1 MDVCLHRVPM
11 NPVVSIHA
19 TYDYRLVAL
28 SVIIAIFASYA
39 ALELAG
45 RVTAARNHAR
55 LAWLIGGACAMG
67 TGVWSMHYTGML
79 AYRLPIPVYYH
90 VPTVALSLLA
100 AIFASLIALF
110 VVSRQQLTVFRV
122 IVGSLLM
129 GAGIAT
135 MHYTGMAAMRLSAM
149 HHYHHGLWTLSGVLA
164 VVVSLAALWL
174 AFHFREERSERLLK
188 IISSVIMGLAIPVMH
203 YTGMAAV
210 TFMPVSQAPDL
221 TDALD
226 ISVLGN
232 SAVILATLVIL
243 GTVVLTSLVD
253 RRFSAQARELA
264 MSEHRYELL
273 FESNPHPTFVVD
285 LNSLFFLAINEAA
298 VNTYGF
304 SAEEFLKLKLSALDA
319 AQDATRLLADGNTA
333 LPCKAQ
339 HRRKDGTVFD
349 VELSLRKISWA
360 GRPAA
365 LLLAADITERTRTEQ
380 LELERRNFLE
390 TITQNQPLD
399 ESLNHLV
406 RLLENQLPGSRCSIL
421 LGKPGRY
428 SQVAASSFGRDI
440 VTALEG
446 WRLEEIPYALGSSG
460 KEREIVFVK
469 DILSA
474 STECG
479 MRDWA
484 RMMDLKSCWSAP
496 VVDHSGAF
504 ASLILVFFREDCQPH
519 LQDRSRLE
527 MARDMAS
534 IAIKH
539 SHLTDRLSYQAQHDA
554 LTGLPNRF
562 LLEDRLQ
569 QAIAYTNRHESQLAV
584 LIIDLDGFKYIN
596 DSVGHQCGDQ
606 VLIEVSRRLRS
617 ITRRTDTLA
626 RIGGDEF
633 CLVLSDLHKSSDS
646 FHVAQTCLDTLRKPL
661 MIAEHEYSISASIGI
676 SCYPEHG
683 TEPELL
689 QQSADIAMYHA
700 KFNGKNGFQVFTPE
714 INAHLHER
722 LELMGDLR
730 HALEN
735 DELHLVYQP
744 QFIADGQL
752 VGFEALLRWEH
763 PERGIIMP
771 DKFIPIAEETGLIVP
786 LGNWVL
792 DQACRQLAVWHK
804 SGHPG
809 LRVAVNVST
818 LQFERQDWMDTISE
832 SLRKTG
838 VPPSCLELELTESVV
853 MKNCER
859 AASRLTELRA
869 LGVSSAIDDF
879 GTGYSSLKYLQN
891 LPIDTLKIDQ
901 SFIRNLDPSADVQSA
916 NGAIVQAIV
925 TLAQQLGLRV
935 VAEGVETDEEL
946 EVLRRLG
953 CDFVQGYLFSRPMS
967 VEQCNQFLHSSS
979 SWPKNRVP
987 ILSGARV
994 DDAN

>member
-1 MDVCLHRVPM
+1 M
-11 NPVVSIHA
+11 NALLPIQA

-28 SVIIAIFASYA
+28 SVVIAIFASYA

-45 RVTAARNHAR
+45 RVTAARSYAR
-55 LAWLIGGACAMG
+55 SAWLVGGAFAMG
-67 TGVWSMHYTGML
+67 SGIWSMHYTGML

-90 VPTVALSLLA
+90 VPTVLLSLLA
-100 AIFASLIALF
+100 AIFASFIALF
-110 VVSRQQLTVFRV
+110 VVSRQQLTTFRV
-122 IVGSLLM
+122 MVGSLLM
-129 GAGIAT
+129 GAGIAA

-149 HHYHHGLWTLSGVLA
+149 HHYHHGLWTLSGALA
-164 VVVSLAALWL
+164 VAVSLAALWFT
-174 AFHFREERSERLLK
+174 FHFREEKSERLLK
-188 IISSVIMGLAIPVMH
+188 IVSSVIMGLAIPVMH

-210 TFMPVSQAPDL
+210 TFMPSGRVPDL
-221 TDALD
+221 SNAIN

-232 SAVILATLVIL
+232 SAVILATLVL
-243 GTVVLTSLVD
+243 VGTGLLTSLVD

-264 MSEHRYELL
+264 MSEHRYQLL
-273 FESNPHPTFVVD
+273 FESNPQPTFVFELD
-285 LNSLFFLAINEAA
+285 SLAILAVNEAA

-304 SAEEFLKLKLSALDA
+304 KPDEFLKLKLPALTVARDANELLASSLCGSAL
-319 AQDATRLLADGNTA
+319 
-333 LPCKAQ
+333 KAQ

-365 LLLAADITERTRTEQ
+365 LLLAADITERLRTEQ
-380 LELERRNFLE
+380 LERERRHFLE
-390 TITQNQPLD
+390 TITQNQPLE
-399 ESLNHLV
+399 ESLSGLIH
-406 RLLENQLPGSRCSIL
+406 LLENQLPNSQCVIL
-421 LGKPGRY
+421 SAKSGRFC
-428 SQVAASSFGRDI
+428 QVVASSFSREVVG
-440 VTALEG
+440 ALES
-446 WRLEEIPYALGSSG
+446 LQMDEVFNALGGSN
-460 KEREIVFVK
+460 KREIAFIK
-469 DILSA
+469 DVAENIPAGGLR
-474 STECG
+474 E
-479 MRDWA
+479 WA
-484 RMMDLKSCWSAP
+484 RLLDLKSCWSAP
-496 VVDHSGAF
+496 VADPEGVF
-504 ASLILVFFREDCQPH
+504 VSLILVFFREDHQPH
-519 LQDRSRLE
+519 LQDGNRLE

-539 SHLTDRLSYQAQHDA
+539 RHLTDRLSYQAQHDA

-562 LLEDRLQ
+562 LLEDRLE
-569 QAIAYTNRHESQLAV
+569 QAIFYANRHESRLAV

-606 VLIEVSRRLRS
+606 VLIEVSQRLRS

-633 CLVLSDLHKSSDS
+633 CLVLSDLHRSSDS
-646 FHVAQTCLDTLRKPL
+646 FQVANTCLDILRKPL
-661 MIAEHEYSISASIGI
+661 MIAQREYSVSASIGI

-683 TEPELL
+683 TEPETL
-689 QQSADIAMYHA
+689 QQNADTAMYHA

-714 INAHLHER
+714 INAHLRER

-735 DELHLVYQP
+735 GELHLEYQP
-744 QFIADGQL
+744 QFDADGRL
-752 VGFEALLRWEH
+752 VGFEALLRWSH
-763 PERGIIMP
+763 PKRGVISP
-771 DKFIPIAEETGLIVP
+771 DKFVPIAEETGLIVP

-792 DQACRQLAVWHK
+792 DEACRQLAVWRR
-804 SGHPG
+804 SGHSN

-818 LQFERQDWMDTISE
+818 VQFERQDWMQTISE
-832 SLRKTG
+832 TLKKNG
-838 VPPSCLELELTESVV
+838 VPPSCLELELTETVV

-901 SFIRNLDPSADVQSA
+901 SFIRNLDSSSDVRSG

-967 VEQCNQFLHSSS
+967 VEQCDRFLHSGTTDSKRRAS
-979 SWPKNRVP
+979 RKSAH
-987 ILSGARV
+987 S
-994 DDAN
+994 

>member
-1 MDVCLHRVPM
+1 MP
-11 NPVVSIHA
+11 IHA
-19 TYDYRLVAL
+19 TYDYRLVTL
-28 SVIIAIFASYA
+28 SVVIAIFASYA

-45 RVTAARNHAR
+45 RVTAARGYAR
-55 LAWLIGGACAMG
+55 VAWLLGGACAMG
-67 TGVWSMHYTGML
+67 AGIWSMHYTGML

-100 AIFASLIALF
+100 AIFASFIALF
-110 VVSRQQLTVFRV
+110 VVSRQQLTTFRV
-122 IVGSLLM
+122 LIGSLLM

-164 VVVSLAALWL
+164 VLVSLAALWFT
-174 AFHFREERSERLLK
+174 FHFREEKSERLLK

-210 TFMPVSQAPDL
+210 TFMPMSEAPDL
-221 TDALD
+221 SAALD

-232 SAVILATLVIL
+232 SAVILATMVIL
-243 GTVVLTSLVD
+243 GTVFLTSLVD

-273 FESNPHPTFVVD
+273 FESNPQPTFVFE
-285 LNSLFFLAINEAA
+285 LNTLSFLAVNEAA

-304 SAEEFLKLKLSALDA
+304 QTDEFLNLTLPALDA
-319 AQDATRLLADGNTA
+319 GQDVSKVLAPAHAGMP
-333 LPCKAQ
+333 LKAQ

-349 VELSLRKISWA
+349 VELSLRKINWA
-360 GRPAA
+360 GHPAA

-380 LELERRNFLE
+380 LELERRKFLE

-399 ESLNHLV
+399 ESLNHLI
-406 RLLENQLPGSRCSIL
+406 RLLENQLPGALCSIL
-421 LGKPGRY
+421 LAKPGRFC
-428 SQVAASSFGRDI
+428 QVAASTFSREV
-440 VTALEG
+440 VTAWEG
-446 WRLEEIPYALGSSG
+446 LRLEEISYSLGSSSN
-460 KEREIVFVK
+460 EREIVF
-469 DILSA
+469 I
-474 STECG
+474 
-479 MRDWA
+479 RDVAGANDTVLREWA
-484 RMMDLKSCWSAP
+484 RLLDLKSCWSAP
-496 VVDHSGAF
+496 VVDSAGVLV
-504 ASLILVFFREDCQPH
+504 SLILVFFREHRQPH
-519 LQDRSRLE
+519 FQDRSRLE

-539 SHLTDRLSYQAQHDA
+539 SQLTDRLSYQAQHDA

-569 QAIAYTNRHESQLAV
+569 QAIGYTNRHESQLAV

-596 DSVGHQCGDQ
+596 DTVGHQCGDQ

-646 FHVAQTCLDTLRKPL
+646 FQVAHTCLEILRKPL
-661 MIAEHEYSISASIGI
+661 MIAEHEYSLSASIGI

-689 QQSADIAMYHA
+689 QKNADTAMYHA

-714 INAHLHER
+714 INANLHER

-735 DELHLVYQP
+735 GELHLVYQP

-752 VGFEALLRWEH
+752 VGFEALLRWNH
-763 PERGIIMP
+763 PKRGMILP

-786 LGNWVL
+786 VGNWVL
-792 DQACRQLAVWHK
+792 NEACRQLAVWHR
-804 SGHPG
+804 SGYAG

-832 SLRKTG
+832 ALKKNG
-838 VPPSCLELELTESVV
+838 VPPSCLELELTETVV

-901 SFIRNLDPSADVQSA
+901 SFIRNLDPSADVQSG
-916 NGAIVQAIV
+916 NNAIVQAIL
-925 TLAQQLGLRV
+925 TLARQLGLRV

-946 EVLRRLG
+946 QVLRQLG
-953 CDFVQGYLFSRPMS
+953 CDFVQGYLFSRPMA
-967 VEQCNQFLHSSS
+967 VEKCDQFLRSSS
-979 SWPKNRVP
+979 SWPKNRAP
-987 ILSGARV
+987 LLSSK
-994 DDAN
+994 

>member
-1 MDVCLHRVPM
+1 MS
-11 NPVVSIHA
+11 PVVPIHA
-19 TYDYRLVAL
+19 TYDYRLVTL

-45 RVTAARNHAR
+45 RVTAARNNAR

-67 TGVWSMHYTGML
+67 AGIWSMHYTGML

-90 VPTVALSLLA
+90 IPTVALSLLA
-100 AIFASLIALF
+100 AIFASFIALF
-110 VVSRQQLTVFRV
+110 VVSRQQLTTFRV
-122 IVGSLLM
+122 LIGSLLM
-129 GAGIAT
+129 GAGIVA

-164 VVVSLAALWL
+164 VVVSLAALWFT
-174 AFHFREERSERLLK
+174 FHFREEKSERLLK

-210 TFMPVSQAPDL
+210 TFMPADEAPDL
-221 TDALD
+221 SNALD

-243 GTVVLTSLVD
+243 GTVLLTSLVD
-253 RRFSAQARELA
+253 RRFSAQAQELA

-273 FESNPHPTFVVD
+273 FETNPQPTFVFELD
-285 LNSLFFLAINEAA
+285 TLSFLAVNEAA

-304 SAEEFLKLKLSALDA
+304 QTREFLDLKVPALDA
-319 AQDATRLLADGNTA
+319 GQGVSEMLAMGHTRIPSEG
-333 LPCKAQ
+333 Q

-365 LLLAADITERTRTEQ
+365 LLLAADITERKRTEQ

-390 TITQNQPLD
+390 TITQNQPLED
-399 ESLNHLV
+399 SLNHLI
-406 RLLENQLPGSRCSIL
+406 RLLENQLPGSSCAIL
-421 LGKPGRY
+421 LTKPGRFG
-428 SQVAASSFGRDI
+428 QVAASSLSREA

-446 WRLEEIPYALGSSG
+446 FRLEDIAYALGSSANA
-460 KEREIVFVK
+460 REIVFIK
-469 DILSA
+469 DFVGGGPENGLR
-474 STECG
+474 E
-479 MRDWA
+479 WA
-484 RMMDLKSCWSAP
+484 RLLNLRSCWSAP
-496 VVDHSGAF
+496 VMDPAGVLV
-504 ASLILVFFREDCQPH
+504 SLILVFFREDHQPH

-539 SHLTDRLSYQAQHDA
+539 RRMTDRLSYQAQHDA

-596 DSVGHQCGDQ
+596 DTVGHQSGDQ

-633 CLVLSDLHKSSDS
+633 CLVLSDLQKSSDS
-646 FHVAQTCLDTLRKPL
+646 FQVAHTCLDILRKPL

-683 TEPELL
+683 AEPEQL
-689 QQSADIAMYHA
+689 QQNADTAMYHA

-735 DELHLVYQP
+735 GELHLEYQP

-752 VGFEALLRWEH
+752 VGFEALLRWDH
-763 PERGIIMP
+763 PRRGMIMP

-792 DQACRQLAVWHK
+792 NEACRQLAVWHR
-804 SGHPG
+804 SGYPS

-818 LQFERQDWMDTISE
+818 LQFERQDWMDTISDA
-832 SLRKTG
+832 LKKNG
-838 VPPSCLELELTESVV
+838 VPPSCLELELTETVV

-901 SFIRNLDPSADVQSA
+901 SFIRNLDPSSDGQSG

-946 EVLRRLG
+946 QVLRRLG
-953 CDFVQGYLFSRPMS
+953 CDFVQGYLFSRPMP
-967 VEQCNQFLHSSS
+967 VKQCDEFLRSSS
-979 SWPKNRVP
+979 SWPKNRAP
-987 ILSGARV
+987 LLSSMRV
-994 DDAN
+994 SSKT

>member
-1 MDVCLHRVPM
+1 MSLVMP
-11 NPVVSIHA
+11 IHA
-19 TYDYRLVAL
+19 TYDYRLVTL
-28 SVIIAIFASYA
+28 SVFIAIFASYA

-45 RVTAARNHAR
+45 RVTAARNYAR
-55 LAWLIGGACAMG
+55 VAWLLGGACAMG
-67 TGVWSMHYTGML
+67 TGIWSMHYTGML

-90 VPTVALSLLA
+90 IPTVALSLLA
-100 AIFASLIALF
+100 AIFASFIALF
-110 VVSRQQLTVFRV
+110 VVSRQQLTTFRV
-122 IVGSLLM
+122 LIGSLLM

-135 MHYTGMAAMRLSAM
+135 MHYTGMAAMRISAM

-174 AFHFREERSERLLK
+174 TFHFREEKSERLLK

-210 TFMPVSQAPDL
+210 TFMPTNETPDL
-221 TDALD
+221 SNALNT
-226 ISVLGN
+226 SVLGN

-243 GTVVLTSLVD
+243 GTVLLTSLVD

-273 FESNPHPTFVVD
+273 FESNPQPTFVFD
-285 LNSLFFLAINEAA
+285 LETLSFLAVNKAA
-298 VNTYGF
+298 VNTYGVQTH
-304 SAEEFLKLKLSALDA
+304 EFLDLKLPALGADQDVREMLA
-319 AQDATRLLADGNTA
+319 ADYIATPVKT
-333 LPCKAQ
+333 Q
-339 HRRKDGTVFD
+339 HRRKDGTLFD
-349 VELSLRKISWA
+349 VELSLRKICWG
-360 GRPAA
+360 GRAAA

-380 LELERRNFLE
+380 LELERRHFLE

-399 ESLNHLV
+399 ESLNHLI
-406 RLLENQLPGSRCSIL
+406 RLLENQLPGALCSIL
-421 LGKPGRY
+421 LSKPGRFC
-428 SQVAASSFGRDI
+428 QVAASSFSRDMM
-440 VTALEG
+440 AEWEG
-446 WRLEEIPYALGSSG
+446 LRLEDISYSLGSSSN
-460 KEREIVFVK
+460 EREISFIH
-469 DILSA
+469 DIAGNAPDAVLR
-474 STECG
+474 E
-479 MRDWA
+479 WA
-484 RMMDLKSCWSAP
+484 RLLSLKSCWSAP
-496 VVDHSGAF
+496 VIGPTGTLV
-504 ASLILVFFREDCQPH
+504 SLILVFFHEHRQPH

-527 MARDMAS
+527 MARDMAG
-534 IAIKH
+534 IAIQH
-539 SHLTDRLSYQAQHDA
+539 SQLTDRLSYQAQHDA

-596 DSVGHQCGDQ
+596 DTVGHQCGDQ
-606 VLIEVSRRLRS
+606 VLIEVARRLRS
-617 ITRRTDTLA
+617 VIRRTDTVA

-633 CLVLSDLHKSSDS
+633 CLVLSDLRRSSDS
-646 FHVAQTCLDTLRKPL
+646 FQVAHTCLDILRKPL

-683 TEPELL
+683 TEPEML
-689 QQSADIAMYHA
+689 QQNADTAMYHA
-700 KFNGKNGFQVFTPE
+700 KFNGKNGFQVFTQE
-714 INAHLHER
+714 INAHLRER

-735 DELHLVYQP
+735 DELHLEYQP

-752 VGFEALLRWEH
+752 VGFEALLRWNH
-763 PERGIIMP
+763 HKRGMIFP
-771 DKFIPIAEETGLIVP
+771 DRFIPVAEETGLIVP
-786 LGNWVL
+786 IGNWVL
-792 DQACRQLAVWHK
+792 NEACRQLAVWRQN
-804 SGHPG
+804 GYTG

-818 LQFERQDWMDTISE
+818 LQFERQDWMDTISDA
-832 SLRKTG
+832 LKKNG
-838 VPPSCLELELTESVV
+838 VPPSCLELELTETVV

-859 AASRLTELRA
+859 AATRLTELRA

-901 SFIRNLDPSADVQSA
+901 SFIRNLDSSSDIQSG

-935 VAEGVETDEEL
+935 VAEGVETNGEL

-967 VEQCNQFLHSSS
+967 VEQCDQFMRSNSSRLMDQPPLVS
-979 SWPKNRVP
+979 RE
-987 ILSGARV
+987 
-994 DDAN
+994 

>member
-1 MDVCLHRVPM
+1 MS
-11 NPVVSIHA
+11 PVVPIHA
-19 TYDYRLVAL
+19 TYDYRLVTL

-45 RVTAARNHAR
+45 RVTAARNFAR
-55 LAWLIGGACAMG
+55 VAWLLGGACAMG
-67 TGVWSMHYTGML
+67 IGIWSMHYTGML
-79 AYRLPIPVYYH
+79 AYRLPVPVYYH
-90 VPTVALSLLA
+90 VPTVAFSLLA
-100 AIFASLIALF
+100 AIFASFIALF
-110 VVSRQQLTVFRV
+110 VVSRQQLTTFRIV
-122 IVGSLLM
+122 IGSLLM

-149 HHYHHGLWTLSGVLA
+149 HHYHHGLWTLSGILA
-164 VVVSLAALWL
+164 IVVSLAALWL
-174 AFHFREERSERLLK
+174 TFHFREEKSERLLK

-210 TFMPVSQAPDL
+210 TFMPADQTPDL
-221 TDALD
+221 SNALD

-273 FESNPHPTFVVD
+273 FESNPQPTFVFE
-285 LNSLFFLAINEAA
+285 LETLSFLAVNQAA

-304 SAEEFLKLKLSALDA
+304 QTREFLDLKLSALDA
-319 AQDATRLLADGNTA
+319 GQNVSDVLDPAHNGT
-333 LPCKAQ
+333 PCKGQ

-349 VELSLRKISWA
+349 VELSLRKISWE

-380 LELERRNFLE
+380 LELERRHFLE

-399 ESLNHLV
+399 DSLNHLI
-406 RLLENQLPGSRCSIL
+406 RLLENQLPGSSCAIL
-421 LGKPGRY
+421 LTKPGRFG
-428 SQVAASSFGRDI
+428 QVAASSLSREAA
-440 VTALEG
+440 TALEG
-446 WRLEEIPYALGSSG
+446 FRLEDIAYSLGSSANA
-460 KEREIVFVK
+460 REIVFIK
-469 DILSA
+469 DFAGGGPKDGLQEWAQLLSF
-474 STECG
+474 
-479 MRDWA
+479 
-484 RMMDLKSCWSAP
+484 KSCWSAP
-496 VVDHSGAF
+496 VLDPAGVLV
-504 ASLILVFFREDCQPH
+504 SLILVFFRENRPPH
-519 LQDRSRLE
+519 LQDHSRIE

-539 SHLTDRLSYQAQHDA
+539 HRLTDRLSYQAQHDA

-596 DSVGHQCGDQ
+596 DTVGHQCGDQ

-633 CLVLSDLHKSSDS
+633 CLVLSDLHKSRDS
-646 FHVAQTCLDTLRKPL
+646 FQVANTCLEILRKPL
-661 MIAEHEYSISASIGI
+661 TIAEREYSISASIGI

-683 TEPELL
+683 AEPELL
-689 QQSADIAMYHA
+689 QQNADTAMYHA

-735 DELHLVYQP
+735 SELHLEYQP

-752 VGFEALLRWEH
+752 VGFEALLRWNH
-763 PERGIIMP
+763 PMKGLILP
-771 DKFIPIAEETGLIVP
+771 DRFIPIAEETGMIVP

-792 DQACRQLAVWHK
+792 NQACRQLAVWHRR
-804 SGHPG
+804 GHSS

-818 LQFERQDWMDTISE
+818 LQFERQDWMETISDA
-832 SLRKTG
+832 LARNG
-838 VPPSCLELELTESVV
+838 VPPSCLELELTETVV
-853 MKNCER
+853 MKNCEK

-901 SFIRNLDPSADVQSA
+901 SFIRNLDPSLDVQSG

-925 TLAQQLGLRV
+925 TLARQLGLRV
-935 VAEGVETDEEL
+935 VAEGVETDDEL

-967 VEQCNQFLHSSS
+967 VEQCDQFLRSNSPRPMNQATLLSSTQVS
-979 SWPKNRVP
+979 SKP
-987 ILSGARV
+987 
-994 DDAN
+994 

>member
-1 MDVCLHRVPM
+1 MPI
-11 NPVVSIHA
+11 PA
-19 TYDYRLVAL
+19 TYDYRLVTL

-45 RVTAARNHAR
+45 RVTAARSYAR
-55 LAWLIGGACAMG
+55 VAWLLGGACAMG
-67 TGVWSMHYTGML
+67 AGIWSMHYTGML

-100 AIFASLIALF
+100 AIFASFIALF
-110 VVSRQQLTVFRV
+110 VVSRQQLTTFRV
-122 IVGSLLM
+122 VIGSLLM

-174 AFHFREERSERLLK
+174 TFHFREEKSERLLK

-210 TFMPVSQAPDL
+210 TFMPMNTAPDL
-221 TDALD
+221 SEALD

-243 GTVVLTSLVD
+243 GTVLLTSLVD

-273 FESNPHPTFVVD
+273 FESNPQPTFVFE
-285 LNSLFFLAINEAA
+285 LSTLSFLAVNEAA

-304 SAEEFLKLKLSALDA
+304 KTDEFLNLTLPALDA
-319 AQDATRLLADGNTA
+319 GQDVSEMLATSHTGI
-333 LPCKAQ
+333 PSKAQ

-365 LLLAADITERTRTEQ
+365 LLLAADITERKRTEQ

-390 TITQNQPLD
+390 TITQNQPLED
-399 ESLNHLV
+399 SLNHLI
-406 RLLENQLPGSRCSIL
+406 RLLENQLPGSSCAIL
-421 LGKPGRY
+421 LTKPGRFG
-428 SQVAASSFGRDI
+428 QVTASSLSREA

-446 WRLEEIPYALGSSG
+446 LRLEDIAYALGSSANA
-460 KEREIVFVK
+460 REIVFIK
-469 DILSA
+469 DFVGGGPENGLR
-474 STECG
+474 E
-479 MRDWA
+479 WA
-484 RMMDLKSCWSAP
+484 RQLGLRSCWSAP
-496 VVDHSGAF
+496 VLDPAGVLV
-504 ASLILVFFREDCQPH
+504 SLILVFFREDHQPD
-519 LQDRSRLE
+519 LQDHSRLE

-539 SHLTDRLSYQAQHDA
+539 RRLTDRLSYQAQHDA

-596 DSVGHQCGDQ
+596 DTVGHQCGDQ

-646 FHVAQTCLDTLRKPL
+646 FQVAHTCLDILRKPL

-683 TEPELL
+683 AEPEQL
-689 QQSADIAMYHA
+689 QQNADTAMYHA

-735 DELHLVYQP
+735 GELLLVYQP

-752 VGFEALLRWEH
+752 VGFEALLRWNH
-763 PERGIIMP
+763 PKRGMIFP

-786 LGNWVL
+786 VGNWVL
-792 DQACRQLAVWHK
+792 NQACRQLAIWHR
-804 SGHPG
+804 SGYPS

-832 SLRKTG
+832 ALKKNG
-838 VPPSCLELELTESVV
+838 VPPSCLELELTETVV

-901 SFIRNLDPSADVQSA
+901 SFIRNLDPSSDGQSG

-946 EVLRRLG
+946 QVLRRLG
-953 CDFVQGYLFSRPMS
+953 CDFVQGYLFSRPMP
-967 VEQCNQFLHSSS
+967 VEQCDEFLRSSS
-979 SWPKNRVP
+979 SWPKNRAP
-987 ILSGARV
+987 LLSSTRV
-994 DDAN
+994 SAKT

>member
-1 MDVCLHRVPM
+1 
-11 NPVVSIHA
+11 
-19 TYDYRLVAL
+19 
-28 SVIIAIFASYA
+28 
-39 ALELAG
+39 
-45 RVTAARNHAR
+45 
-55 LAWLIGGACAMG
+55 MG

-90 VPTVALSLLA
+90 IPTVMLSLFA
-100 AIFASLIALF
+100 AIFASFIALF
-110 VVSRQQLTVFRV
+110 VVSRQQLTPFRV

-129 GAGIAT
+129 GTGIAA

-174 AFHFREERSERLLK
+174 TFHFREEKSERLLK
-188 IISSVIMGLAIPVMH
+188 IMSSVVMGLAIPVMH

-210 TFMPVSQAPDL
+210 TFVPMNQPVDL
-221 TDALD
+221 SNALN

-232 SAVILATLVIL
+232 CAVILATLVIL

-273 FESNPHPTFVVD
+273 FESNPQPTFVVD
-285 LNSLFFLAINEAA
+285 LSTLSFLAINEAA

-304 SAEEFLKLKLSALDA
+304 SADEFLKLKLPALDVV
-319 AQDATRLLADGNTA
+319 QDVRELLADTNSAMPSKG
-333 LPCKAQ
+333 Q
-339 HRRKDGTVFD
+339 HRRKDGTIFD

-360 GRPAA
+360 AQPAA

-406 RLLENQLPGSRCSIL
+406 RILENQLSGALCSIL
-421 LGKPGRY
+421 LAKPGRY
-428 SQVAASSFGRDI
+428 SQVAASTFGRDI

-446 WRLEEIPYALGSSG
+446 WRLEEIPYALGISGSEQEIAFINNIAGLSSAG
-460 KEREIVFVK
+460 ELRQ
-469 DILSA
+469 
-474 STECG
+474 
-479 MRDWA
+479 WA
-484 RMMDLKSCWSAP
+484 LTLGLKSCWSVP
-496 VVDHSGAF
+496 VMDHSGALV
-504 ASLILVFFREDCQPH
+504 SLIVVFFRDDCQPH
-519 LQDRSRLE
+519 HRDRGRLE

-539 SHLTDRLSYQAQHDA
+539 SQLTDRLSYQAQHDA

-562 LLEDRLQ
+562 LLEDRLE
-569 QAIAYTNRHESQLAV
+569 QAIAYANRHESQLAI
-584 LIIDLDGFKYIN
+584 LIVDLDGFKYVN
-596 DSVGHQCGDQ
+596 DTVGHQCGDQ
-606 VLIEVSRRLRS
+606 VLIEVSQRLRS
-617 ITRRTDTLA
+617 IIRKTDTLA

-633 CLVLSDLHKSSDS
+633 CLLINDLNKSGDS
-646 FHVAQTCLDTLRKPL
+646 FQVARTCLDILRKPL
-661 MIAEHEYSISASIGI
+661 MIAEHEYTISASIGI

-683 TEPELL
+683 VEPEVL
-689 QQSADIAMYHA
+689 QQNADIAMYHA

-730 HALEN
+730 HALQN
-735 DELHLVYQP
+735 DELHLDYQP

-752 VGFEALLRWEH
+752 IGFEALLRWKH
-763 PERGIIMP
+763 PKRGMIMP

-792 DQACRQLAVWHK
+792 DQACRQLAIWHR
-804 SGHPG
+804 SGHPD

-818 LQFERQDWMDTISE
+818 LQFERQDWMETISD
-832 SLRKTG
+832 SLRRTG
-838 VPPSCLELELTESVV
+838 IPPSCLELELTESVI

-859 AASRLTELRA
+859 AAGRLTELRA
-869 LGVSSAIDDF
+869 LGVRSAIDDF

-901 SFIRNLDPSADVQSA
+901 SFVRNLDPSAHVQSA

-935 VAEGVETDEEL
+935 VAEGVETHEEL

-967 VEQCNQFLHSSS
+967 VEQCDQFLRSSS
-979 SWPKNRVP
+979 DWPKQCSPLTSSMRVG
-987 ILSGARV
+987 S
-994 DDAN
+994 N

>member
-1 MDVCLHRVPM
+1 MPI
-11 NPVVSIHA
+11 PA
-19 TYDYRLVAL
+19 TYDYRLVTL

-45 RVTAARNHAR
+45 RVTAARSYAR
-55 LAWLIGGACAMG
+55 VAWLLGGACAMG
-67 TGVWSMHYTGML
+67 AGIWSMHYTGML

-100 AIFASLIALF
+100 AIFASFIALF
-110 VVSRQQLTVFRV
+110 VVSRQQLTTFRV
-122 IVGSLLM
+122 VIGSLLM

-174 AFHFREERSERLLK
+174 TFHFREEKSERLLK

-210 TFMPVSQAPDL
+210 TFMPMNTAPDL
-221 TDALD
+221 SEALD

-243 GTVVLTSLVD
+243 GTVFLTSLVD

-273 FESNPHPTFVVD
+273 FESNPQPTFVFE
-285 LNSLFFLAINEAA
+285 LSTLSFLAVNEAA

-304 SAEEFLKLKLSALDA
+304 QTDEFLNLKLPALDA
-319 AQDATRLLADGNTA
+319 DQGVSEMLATSHTGI
-333 LPCKAQ
+333 PSKAQ

-365 LLLAADITERTRTEQ
+365 LLLAADITERKRTEQ

-390 TITQNQPLD
+390 TITQNQPLED
-399 ESLNHLV
+399 SLNHLI
-406 RLLENQLPGSRCSIL
+406 RLLENQLPGSSCAIL
-421 LGKPGRY
+421 LTKPGRFG
-428 SQVAASSFGRDI
+428 QVTASSLSREA

-446 WRLEEIPYALGSSG
+446 LRLEDIAYALGSSANA
-460 KEREIVFVK
+460 REIVFIK
-469 DILSA
+469 DFVGGGPENGLR
-474 STECG
+474 E
-479 MRDWA
+479 WA
-484 RMMDLKSCWSAP
+484 RQLGLRCCWSAP
-496 VVDHSGAF
+496 VLDPAGVLV
-504 ASLILVFFREDCQPH
+504 SLILVFFREDHQPD
-519 LQDRSRLE
+519 LQDHSRLE

-539 SHLTDRLSYQAQHDA
+539 RRLTDRLSYQAQHDA

-596 DSVGHQCGDQ
+596 DTVGHQCGDQ

-646 FHVAQTCLDTLRKPL
+646 FQVAHTCLDILRKPL

-683 TEPELL
+683 AEPEQL
-689 QQSADIAMYHA
+689 QQNADTAMYHA

-735 DELHLVYQP
+735 GELHLVYQP

-752 VGFEALLRWEH
+752 VGFEALLRWNH
-763 PERGIIMP
+763 PKRGMILP

-786 LGNWVL
+786 VGNWVL
-792 DQACRQLAVWHK
+792 NQACRQLAIWHR
-804 SGHPG
+804 SGYPS

-832 SLRKTG
+832 ALKKNG
-838 VPPSCLELELTESVV
+838 VPPSCLELELTETVV

-901 SFIRNLDPSADVQSA
+901 SFIRNLDPSSDGQSG

-946 EVLRRLG
+946 QVLRRLG
-953 CDFVQGYLFSRPMS
+953 CDFVQGYLFSRPMP
-967 VEQCNQFLHSSS
+967 VEQCDEFLRSSS
-979 SWPKNRVP
+979 SWPKNRAP
-987 ILSGARV
+987 LLSSTQVSAKT
-994 DDAN
+994 

>member
-1 MDVCLHRVPM
+1 MSPAM
-11 NPVVSIHA
+11 PIHA

-45 RVTAARNHAR
+45 RVTAARNNAR
-55 LAWLIGGACAMG
+55 VAWLLGGACAMG
-67 TGVWSMHYTGML
+67 TGIWSMHYTGML

-90 VPTVALSLLA
+90 IPTVAFSLLA
-100 AIFASLIALF
+100 AIFASFIALF
-110 VVSRQQLTVFRV
+110 VVSRQQLTTFRV
-122 IVGSLLM
+122 VIGSLLM
-129 GAGIAT
+129 GAGIAA

-164 VVVSLAALWL
+164 VAVSLAALWL
-174 AFHFREERSERLLK
+174 TFYFREEKSERPLK
-188 IISSVIMGLAIPVMH
+188 VISSVIMGLAIPAMH

-210 TFMPVSQAPDL
+210 TFMPTNEAPDL
-221 TDALD
+221 SNALD

-243 GTVVLTSLVD
+243 GTVLLTSLVD

-273 FESNPHPTFVVD
+273 FESNPQPTFVFE
-285 LNSLFFLAINEAA
+285 LETLSFLAVNKAA

-304 SAEEFLKLKLSALDA
+304 QAREFLDLKLPALDA
-319 AQDATRLLADGNTA
+319 GQNMSEMPASERLAADHIGMPA
-333 LPCKAQ
+333 KAQ
-339 HRRKDGTVFD
+339 HQRKDGTVFD
-349 VELSLRKISWA
+349 VELSLRKITWA

-399 ESLNHLV
+399 ESLNHLI
-406 RLLENQLPGSRCSIL
+406 RLLENQLPGALCSIL
-421 LGKPGRY
+421 LAKPGRFC
-428 SQVAASSFGRDI
+428 QVAASSFSREV
-440 VTALEG
+440 VTAWEG
-446 WRLEEIPYALGSSG
+446 LRLEDISYSLGSSG
-460 KEREIVFVK
+460 NEREISFINDV
-469 DILSA
+469 A
-474 STECG
+474 SGAPDAVLRE
-479 MRDWA
+479 WA
-484 RMMDLKSCWSAP
+484 RLLSLKSCWSAP
-496 VVDHSGAF
+496 VIDSTGTLV
-504 ASLILVFFREDCQPH
+504 SLILVFFRENRQPH
-519 LQDRSRLE
+519 FQDRSRLE

-539 SHLTDRLSYQAQHDA
+539 SQLTDRLSYQAQHDA

-596 DSVGHQCGDQ
+596 DTVGHQCGDQ
-606 VLIEVSRRLRS
+606 VLIEVARRLRS

-646 FHVAQTCLDTLRKPL
+646 FQVAHTCLDTLRKPF

-689 QQSADIAMYHA
+689 QQNADTAMYHA
-700 KFNGKNGFQVFTPE
+700 KFNGKNGFQVFTQE
-714 INAHLHER
+714 INAHLRER

-735 DELHLVYQP
+735 NELHLEYQP

-752 VGFEALLRWEH
+752 IGFEALLRWNH
-763 PERGIIMP
+763 PKRGMIFP

-792 DQACRQLAVWHK
+792 NEACRQLAVWHG
-804 SGHPG
+804 SGYPG

-832 SLRKTG
+832 ALRKSG

-901 SFIRNLDPSADVQSA
+901 SFIRNLDPSSDVQSG

-953 CDFVQGYLFSRPMS
+953 CDFVQGYLFSRPMP
-967 VEQCNQFLHSSS
+967 VEQCDQFLRSSS
-979 SWPKNRVP
+979 SWPSQRAP
-987 ILSGARV
+987 LLSSK
-994 DDAN
+994 